1 MTWNSEFYICCRVNQ
16 NIAVEFKFDDFSEIL
31 RDLLITVRQS
41 DFMTA
46 IAWKLVERTLMEDV
60 DSAGM

>member
-1 MTWNSEFYICCRVNQ
+1 VNQ